1 MSKRQVIMLVSVIVA
16 IIQLLGFPYAWSK
29 FFTFVGGM
37 LILAITY
44 KMAPRV
50 NTIDA
55 GSLPYVEHKR
65 EEVVAITSQNTE
77 QTQ

>member
-1 MSKRQVIMLVSVIVA
+1 MLVSVIVA
-16 IIQLLGFPYAWSK
+16 IVQLLGFPYAWSK

-37 LILAITY
+37 LILAIAY

-50 NTIDA
+50 KTIDA
-55 GSLPYVEHKR
+55 SSLPYVEHKR
-65 EEVVAITSQNTE
+65 EEVAAITNPNTE